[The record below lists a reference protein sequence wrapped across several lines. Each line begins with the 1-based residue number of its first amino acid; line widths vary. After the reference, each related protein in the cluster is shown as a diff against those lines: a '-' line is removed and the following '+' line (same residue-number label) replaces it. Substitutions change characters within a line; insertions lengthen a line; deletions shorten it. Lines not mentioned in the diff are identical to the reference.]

1 MGSLSMI
8 SSGIQLTHPGL
19 LDTTPTFQRGIFEFF
34 NLKNSTEFRAT
45 ILNFKVKMWFLCSTC
60 HSSFTKRANLKRHI
74 KSAHL
79 NVRFICDV
87 CQSEFKRKEYLTR
100 HMRSAH
106 PCVTDV
112 TQPEHKNLLPP
123 STSHWDPTSDFNLDN
138 FSFPPMVE
146 STQEVQPELQSV
158 YCTDI
163 CRKKTASSQ
172 TDRSKPPRKLS
183 VKHQHSSTSPILFKD
198 RAVQEKPIMVST
210 GTSPHIKMQ
219 DYYVIPLE
227 ESPLAH
233 SPRTPLMT
241 PRESKTVLF
250 EGLSPIQC
258 YYTSEFRHSYIEQ
271 NGGAEPPDTLTVWSS
286 EDPLPSPSAEFWN

>member
-1 MGSLSMI
+1 MM

-45 ILNFKVKMWFLCSTC
+45 ILNFIVIMWFLCSTC

-112 TQPEHKNLLPP
+112 TQPEHKNLLSP
-123 STSHWDPTSDFNLDN
+123 STSHWDPTSDFNLDT
-138 FSFPPMVE
+138 SHFPLWWNPLRKFNQNYKVFTVLTSVE
-146 STQEVQPELQSV
+146 RKQPVARLTEASHPGNCLLNTNTAALHLF
-158 YCTDI
+158 YLRI
-163 CRKKTASSQ
+163 ERFRKNPSW
-172 TDRSKPPRKLS
+172 
-183 VKHQHSSTSPILFKD
+183 
-198 RAVQEKPIMVST
+198 
-210 GTSPHIKMQ
+210 
-219 DYYVIPLE
+219 
-227 ESPLAH
+227 SPLAH
-233 SPRTPLMT
+233 LLTSRCRITM
-241 PRESKTVLF
+241 
-250 EGLSPIQC
+250 LSPWKSLLWPTRQELL
-258 YYTSEFRHSYIEQ
+258 S
-271 NGGAEPPDTLTVWSS
+271 
-286 EDPLPSPSAEFWN
+286 